1 MSNTFNISNLISGEK
16 ENKNIN
22 TNLVQSRE
30 EQIIKTQNQLTE
42 LYNIKEIKFLKDDI
56 MNYFKQKFEEY
67 STKLDEN
74 ISKITQ
80 IEKNFEI
87 MTESININ
95 YNKIIKTQA
104 TMQSE
109 LDKLKNYDSF
119 SKNVKDKLIS
129 HEIRLNNIREDFSKA
144 TQKYDKIYLDNLE
157 LPGFIG
163 RCAKYKNCQI
173 FFEDVIKNLATLNLF
188 REKNIIDLKSYKEK
202 LENIIKT
209 FHILVDNNNQAQI
222 KYINSQNEKN
232 ITDCKN
238 MMKIL
243 EERIKDVKV
252 DNAKYSMDI
261 MKKTEEMHKKWD
273 RIDKIKE
280 EIFGEF
286 NIKNDE
292 IKKMNNDTIDKFN
305 EFKKEYKIIRDK
317 FFELADFI
325 KDIRF
330 QKNIKNIYSQILYR
344 KNIKSICKSL
354 NELNDI
360 KNNSN
365 KNDET
370 DLELIKNISSI
381 EKMNF
386 KINKNNTFEQ
396 NFNLSQEI
404 QHNNIND
411 ISKNK
416 KNIIRKTVEYNS
428 PLKIN
433 NKINRNE
440 KSSSIIKK
448 YRTIDIQKQNIN
460 KDINSLTMN
469 NFANNIKNV
478 INTDIN
484 KEKEDFRNNNTNN
497 SNYNKKKTNQKI
509 IIESKLDLSILSTN
523 KTLKKINANEDSNSL
538 ALDNQSTNYINSN
551 NINKNDNIN
560 NNKDIS
566 FLSVSA
572 FSLNCENKNNNNI
585 KQIDNNDKIIKELA
599 SELEQSTAKKN
610 LAVNIKEK
618 EEKIEPKNLVKS
630 DYKLNDNSPTYNS
643 FNQNNIN
650 KNTISAYNS
659 KSFHNLQN
667 DIKST
672 SIMSN
677 KEKNEFILYGN
688 NPKAIDKKFFMT
700 DKKLLDLEEYTKD
713 KLKEIINQIDKLKA
727 NNSENNNTV
736 QLRTNKSNNILS
748 FNSYKEKTTSL
759 SNNNLNLKN
768 EKKNNSSFMNNIS
781 NKIKYLNQKLNENKS
796 DRKINENYKK
806 DFDATSHN
814 FKKRKFYN
822 LEQISQKI
830 INSSCKK
837 IKTNSNDEKEKE
849 KKMISPKAK
858 EYIKKM
864 YLSRNDINALE
875 QKKSENNFFCEG
887 KKWETIDNIK
897 IKNIENKK
905 QKNKNLSSENIYLT
919 QKNGENN
926 SFNENEI
933 KLVYLNKFVNN
944 KLPYAPSDTFLGEKN

>member
-1 MSNTFNISNLISGEK
+1 MSNTSNISNLISGEK

-273 RIDKIKE
+273 KIEKIKE

-344 KNIKSICKSL
+344 ENIKSICKSL

-433 NKINRNE
+433 NKISRNE

-523 KTLKKINANEDSNSL
+523 KMLKKINANEDSNSL

-713 KLKEIINQIDKLKA
+713 KLKEIINQIDKLKT

>member
-1 MSNTFNISNLISGEK
+1 MSETYNFSNIISEGK

-22 TNLVQSRE
+22 SNITNSDI
-30 EQIIKTQNQLTE
+30 EQIIDVPTQLTKKYNANE
-42 LYNIKEIKFLKDDI
+42 LKYFKDDI

-67 STKLDEN
+67 STKLNEN
-74 ISKITQ
+74 IIKISK
-80 IEKNFEI
+80 IEKNFEE
-87 MTESININ
+87 MTENINTN

-129 HEIRLNNIREDFSKA
+129 HEVRLNNVREDLTKA

-202 LENIIKT
+202 LENIIKS
-209 FHILVDNNNQAQI
+209 FHILVDNNNQSHL

-243 EERIKDVKV
+243 EEKIRDVKV

-273 RIDKIKE
+273 KIDKIKE
-280 EIFGEF
+280 EIFSEF

-292 IKKMNNDTIDKFN
+292 LKKLNDDTIEKFN

-354 NELNDI
+354 SELNDI
-360 KNNSN
+360 KNNN
-365 KNDET
+365 NDDT
-370 DLELIKNISSI
+370 DLELIKNISTI

-386 KINKNNTFEQ
+386 KINKNNAFEQ
-396 NFNLSQEI
+396 NLSISQEI
-404 QHNNIND
+404 PNNNNND
-411 ISKNK
+411 NSKNK
-416 KNIIRKTVEYNS
+416 KNLIKKAVEYNS
-428 PLKIN
+428 PFKIN
-433 NKINRNE
+433 KISRNE
-440 KSSSIIKK
+440 KISLNKSNK
-448 YRTIDIQKQNIN
+448 TIDAQKQNIN
-460 KDINSLTMN
+460 RE
-469 NFANNIKNV
+469 IKNYTMYNFSNNNKIDNDIV
-478 INTDIN
+478 IY
-484 KEKEDFRNNNTNN
+484 KEKEECKNHLNN
-497 SNYNKKKTNQKI
+497 SNYIKKKGNQKI
-509 IIESKLDLSILSTN
+509 IIESKFDTSLLSTN
-523 KTLKKINANEDSNSL
+523 KTLKKSSANEESNSL
-538 ALDNQSTNYINSN
+538 VFDNQSTNYINSN
-551 NINKNDNIN
+551 NINKNE

-566 FLSVSA
+566 FSTVSA
-572 FSLNCENKNNNNI
+572 FSLNYENNNNNNNYNNI
-585 KQIDNNDKIIKELA
+585 KKLENNDKTIKELA
-599 SELEQSTAKKN
+599 SELEQSTAKKDIYITN
-610 LAVNIKEK
+610 TKETQD
-618 EEKIEPKNLVKS
+618 KIEPKNLTKTNY
-630 DYKLNDNSPTYNS
+630 DTKDNLISSNS
-643 FNQNNIN
+643 INNCNAN
-650 KNTISAYNS
+650 KNIIGNTNNNRNI
-659 KSFHNLQN
+659 HNLQN
-667 DIKST
+667 EIKSA

-677 KEKNEFILYGN
+677 KEKNELILYGN
-688 NPKAIDKKFFMT
+688 SPKAIDKKFFMT

-713 KLKEIINQIDKLKA
+713 KLTEIINQIDKIKM
-727 NNSENNNTV
+727 NNMENSNNNGV
-736 QLRTNKSNNILS
+736 QLKTNKSSNILS
-748 FNSYKEKTTSL
+748 FNSYKDKASSL
-759 SNNNLNLKN
+759 SNNTLNIKN
-768 EKKNNSSFMNNIS
+768 EKKTNSSFMNNIS
-781 NKIKYLNQKLNENKS
+781 NKIKYLSQKINENKS
-796 DRKINENYKK
+796 ARKNYENYKK
-806 DFDATSHN
+806 DLDLNSHN

-822 LEQISQKI
+822 LEHINQKI

-837 IKTNSNDEKEKE
+837 IKTNSNDDKE
-849 KKMISPKAK
+849 KKMMSPRAK
-858 EYIKKM
+858 EYITKT

-875 QKKSENNFFCEG
+875 QKKSENNFFNEG

-897 IKNIENKK
+897 IKNIDNKK
-905 QKNKNLSSENIYLT
+905 QKNKNSISGNIYLT
-919 QKNGENN
+919 QKNGDNNN
-926 SFNENEI
+926 SINENDI

-944 KLPYAPSDTFLGEKN
+944 KLPFAPSDTFLGEKN

>member
-1 MSNTFNISNLISGEK
+1 MSNTSNISNLISGEK

-416 KNIIRKTVEYNS
+416 KNIIRKKAFR
-428 PLKIN
+428 KIFA
-433 NKINRNE
+433 IF
-440 KSSSIIKK
+440 KK
-448 YRTIDIQKQNIN
+448 YI
-460 KDINSLTMN
+460 
-469 NFANNIKNV
+469 
-478 INTDIN
+478 
-484 KEKEDFRNNNTNN
+484 
-497 SNYNKKKTNQKI
+497 
-509 IIESKLDLSILSTN
+509 
-523 KTLKKINANEDSNSL
+523 
-538 ALDNQSTNYINSN
+538 
-551 NINKNDNIN
+551 
-560 NNKDIS
+560 
-566 FLSVSA
+566 
-572 FSLNCENKNNNNI
+572 
-585 KQIDNNDKIIKELA
+585 
-599 SELEQSTAKKN
+599 
-610 LAVNIKEK
+610 
-618 EEKIEPKNLVKS
+618 
-630 DYKLNDNSPTYNS
+630 
-643 FNQNNIN
+643 
-650 KNTISAYNS
+650 
-659 KSFHNLQN
+659 
-667 DIKST
+667 
-672 SIMSN
+672 
-677 KEKNEFILYGN
+677 
-688 NPKAIDKKFFMT
+688 
-700 DKKLLDLEEYTKD
+700 
-713 KLKEIINQIDKLKA
+713 
-727 NNSENNNTV
+727 
-736 QLRTNKSNNILS
+736 
-748 FNSYKEKTTSL
+748 
-759 SNNNLNLKN
+759 
-768 EKKNNSSFMNNIS
+768 
-781 NKIKYLNQKLNENKS
+781 
-796 DRKINENYKK
+796 
-806 DFDATSHN
+806 
-814 FKKRKFYN
+814 
-822 LEQISQKI
+822 
-830 INSSCKK
+830 
-837 IKTNSNDEKEKE
+837 
-849 KKMISPKAK
+849 
-858 EYIKKM
+858 
-864 YLSRNDINALE
+864 
-875 QKKSENNFFCEG
+875 
-887 KKWETIDNIK
+887 
-897 IKNIENKK
+897 
-905 QKNKNLSSENIYLT
+905 
-919 QKNGENN
+919 
-926 SFNENEI
+926 
-933 KLVYLNKFVNN
+933 
-944 KLPYAPSDTFLGEKN
+944 